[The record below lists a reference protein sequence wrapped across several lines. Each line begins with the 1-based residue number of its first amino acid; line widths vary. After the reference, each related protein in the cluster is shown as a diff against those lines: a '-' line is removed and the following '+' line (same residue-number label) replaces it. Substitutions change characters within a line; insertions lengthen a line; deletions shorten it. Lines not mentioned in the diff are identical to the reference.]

1 MKYRGKEKCR
11 ILKQIRAEIAKNNDI
26 EWVVDECTHKGDCR
40 GTCPKCEEEVRE
52 LEKALAERKSLGKK
66 VAVVGIAAGIALS
79 APGCVKKPAQ
89 PYGAANAAQTEQ
101 SEQTRQTV
109 LTGDVAVP
117 ESADEQTEE
126 AIAGM
131 MLPLDS
137 VPELPPDGELPPEDI
152 ESEEEILM
160 GEPVEYVPE
169 ATKLEPDEPVL
180 MGKIPAPP
188 ESEKPAEEIPETTTA
203 ETGSG
208 DKN

>member
-26 EWVVDECTHKGDCR
+26 KWVTEECTHKGDCR
-40 GTCPKCEEEVRE
+40 GTCPHCEAEVRE
-52 LEKALAERKSLGKK
+52 LERALAERRNLGKK
-66 VAVVGIAAGIALS
+66 VAIVGIAAGIALS
-79 APGCVKKPAQ
+79 APGCIKKNSANTNA
-89 PYGAANAAQTEQ
+89 AANNTATEQ
-101 SEQTRQTV
+101 
-109 LTGDVAVP
+109 LP

-126 AIAGM
+126 AIDGM

-137 VPELPPDGELPPEDI
+137 VPELPLDGELPPEDI

-180 MGKIPAPP
+180 MGKIAAPP
-188 ESEKPAEEIPETTTA
+188 ESEKPAEEIPETTA
-203 ETGSG
+203 AATGTG

>member
-1 MKYRGKEKCR
+1 MKYKGKDKCR

-26 EWVVDECTHKGDCR
+26 EWVTEECTHTGDCR
-40 GTCPKCEEEVRE
+40 GTCPHCEAEVRE
-52 LEKALAERKSLGKK
+52 LERALAERRNLGKK
-66 VAVVGIAAGIALS
+66 VAIVGIAAGIALS
-79 APGCVKKPAQ
+79 APGCIKKNSANTNA
-89 PYGAANAAQTEQ
+89 AANNTATEQ
-101 SEQTRQTV
+101 
-109 LTGDVAVP
+109 LP

-137 VPELPPDGELPPEDI
+137 VPELPLDGELPPEDI

-188 ESEKPAEEIPETTTA
+188 ESEKPAEEIPETTA
-203 ETGSG
+203 AATGTG